1 MKKSLIVSAG
11 VLVGLTF
18 GGYVGNTVANQP
30 VEAKVIKKQGCKYD
44 TKTKTLTT
52 PECKIQINDMKVVT
66 PRPSDTNGKT
76 VLDVY
81 YTLTNTNKT
90 TKDEITP
97 LNSGDVISAVQD
109 TKGSQVDNL
118 QVGMTPRIDESL
130 NDKVQ
135 DQIKPGCS
143 AKGQLAF
150 ELTNEKD
157 KVNINLGS
165 DSHKPIATIKVD
177 LSKVQ
182 HVQDQDPTM

>member
-1 MKKSLIVSAG
+1 
-11 VLVGLTF
+11 
-18 GGYVGNTVANQP
+18 
-30 VEAKVIKKQGCKYD
+30 
-44 TKTKTLTT
+44 
-52 PECKIQINDMKVVT
+52 
-66 PRPSDTNGKT
+66 
-76 VLDVY
+76 
-81 YTLTNTNKT
+81 
-90 TKDEITP
+90 
-97 LNSGDVISAVQD
+97 
-109 TKGSQVDNL
+109 
-118 QVGMTPRIDESL
+118 MTPRIDESL